1 MACQSLD
8 QVPVQHR
15 PVRTERVQK
24 MHIAFF
30 GQLPL
35 SKHVAHVA
43 GDHRAFPTKQLSH
56 LGLAQPDAVSLQ
68 AHIELY
74 LATWG
79 LEQDDM
85 AQGVLLGLS
94 GWCTGCH
101 QTPTASSIFSASGI
115 RISPEMSLGRR
126 ASRIVAS
133 V

>member
-43 GDHRAFPTKQLSH
+43 GDHRAFPAKQFRH
-56 LGLAQPDAVSLQ
+56 LGLAEPDGVSLQ
-68 AHIELY
+68 AHIQRH
-74 LATWG
+74 LAIGG
-79 LEQDDM
+79 LEQDDPIE
-85 AQGVLLGLS
+85 GLPAPD
-94 GWCTGCH
+94 G
-101 QTPTASSIFSASGI
+101 F
-115 RISPEMSLGRR
+115 L
-126 ASRIVAS
+126 
-133 V
+133 